1 MPYNFPMPVRFSKM
15 QSLGNDFMIV
25 DATAQTFS
33 PSPEVIAR
41 LGDRRTGVGFDQ
53 LLMATEVA
61 PDASEIFCRIFNADG
76 GEVMQCGN
84 GVRCL
89 ARFAA
94 DKGLLTVGAQGIG
107 IKTRTRTT
115 VLEMADDGMIRAA
128 MGQAVTAPE
137 RIPFACEG
145 DLMSYP
151 MDVGGR
157 EFNIG
162 VLSFGNPHAVVEV
175 ARLDDIPVADLGAA
189 MQTHECFPQGV
200 NVEFMQCIDRNTI
213 ALRIYE
219 RGAGETMACGS
230 GACAAAVIAVR
241 RKRTDSNLR
250 IRMPGGELAAVCDGD
265 SVVLTGPA
273 LYVYDGSVET

>member
-1 MPYNFPMPVRFSKM
+1 M

-41 LGDRRTGVGFDQ
+41 LGDRRTGIGFDQ
-53 LLMATEVA
+53 LLMVTEAA
-61 PDASEIFCRIFNADG
+61 PDSSEISCRIFNADG

-94 DKGLLTVGAQGIG
+94 DKGLVAPAARDIG
-107 IKTRTRTT
+107 IKTQTRKTT
-115 VLEMADDGMIRAA
+115 FEMLDDGMIRAA
-128 MGQAVTAPE
+128 MGRAVTVPE
-137 RIPFACEG
+137 QIPFACEG

-175 ARLDDIPVADLGAA
+175 ARLDDIPVAGLGAA

-241 RKRTDSNLR
+241 RNLTDADVR
-250 IRMPGGELAAVCDGD
+250 VRMPGGELEAVCDGD

-273 LYVYDGSVET
+273 LYVYDGTVVV